1 MISGCYGQER
11 KATAMTGVEK
21 AEAERLRAKR
31 RNAAKRVKRAAA
43 LVPCPPLEPQAE
55 TSSTVQ

>member
-1 MISGCYGQER
+1 MISGCCCQER

-43 LVPCPPLEPQAE
+43 LVPRPPLEPQAE